1 MTTIVNPLPIPKPK
15 RFAPREKNPF
25 FPLTFS
31 CAASASASA
40 GAPVVWNH
48 FTGYL
53 VGRWVAVFH
62 RGDAET
68 LARAN
73 FGKGALSKF
82 GLFFDG
88 RDRKL
93 VPPAGLSS
101 FRLRDGDAERGMIL
115 RFIRHEDRTEPG

>member
-31 CAASASASA
+31 CAASASTSA
-40 GAPVVWNH
+40 GAPAVWNH

-53 VGRWVAVFH
+53 VGRWVVVFH

-82 GLFFDG
+82 GLFFDV

-93 VPPAGLSS
+93 VPTAGSS
-101 FRLRDGDAERGMIL
+101 FFRSGNGE
-115 RFIRHEDRTEPG
+115 